1 MVTGIIGRKVGMT
14 QVFAQDGTVSPATV
28 IKAGPCVVVQAKAPA
43 TDGYEA
49 VQLGLV
55 EEKPARLRKPLA
67 GHYQKAGVP
76 PTRVRR
82 EVKLAAGAEA
92 LKAGDQVL
100 VAGVFNSGDRV
111 DVIGISRGKG
121 FQGVVRR
128 HHFRGGAAT
137 HGSMFHRAPGSIGA
151 SSFPSRVVKGMRAGG
166 RMGGDR
172 VTVRNLKVVQVD
184 GDLGLVFEH
193 TCCEAGTAVHAAGR
207 RELDDVRAAVDLT
220 ADDAAAAFDAVTEIF
235 RARIPMCDEIVVQRP
250 APVHVT
256 AGGRDRLSR
265 IDDAR
270 PLHPSALHGL
280 AESQSVAVLV
290 AEVADRGEAGA
301 QGLHT
306 VHLGFERVER
316 PVVANLGQK
325 LLLAAPIAN
334 QVNVAVDQSGQD
346 SFVAKLDRRGSSRR
360 RHVTIAN
367 FDDPAV
373 VDDDRRRPGRRL
385 AGNSNQPAGMDVGR
399 CSECGGGSARSEGD

>member
-28 IKAGPCVVVQAKAPA
+28 IKAGPCIVVQAKAPT

-55 EEKPARLRKPLA
+55 EEKPARVRKPIA
-67 GHYQKAGVP
+67 GHFKKAGVP

-82 EVKLAAGAEA
+82 EVKLATGAEP

-100 VAGVFNSGDRV
+100 VAGVFNNGDRV

-151 SSFPSRVVKGMRAGG
+151 SSYPSRVVKGMRAGG

-184 GDLGLVFEH
+184 GENNLLV
-193 TCCEAGTAVHAAGR
+193 
-207 RELDDVRAAVDLT
+207 
-220 ADDAAAAFDAVTEIF
+220 
-235 RARIPMCDEIVVQRP
+235 
-250 APVHVT
+250 
-256 AGGRDRLSR
+256 
-265 IDDAR
+265 
-270 PLHPSALHGL
+270 LHG
-280 AESQSVAVLV
+280 AVPGAPGGYLV
-290 AEVADRGEAGA
+290 IRKAIAAKKIAVP
-301 QGLHT
+301 Q
-306 VHLGFERVER
+306 VEK
-316 PVVANLGQK
+316 PSK
-325 LLLAAPIAN
+325 AAK
-334 QVNVAVDQSGQD
+334 G
-346 SFVAKLDRRGSSRR
+346 KK
-360 RHVTIAN
+360 
-367 FDDPAV
+367 
-373 VDDDRRRPGRRL
+373 
-385 AGNSNQPAGMDVGR
+385 
-399 CSECGGGSARSEGD
+399 